1 MARQTR
7 AIIVHYGDRALT
19 ARALASIGRGSVRP
33 GIIVLVD
40 NGPEGM
46 ELQAADYADAGA
58 EVRVVQ
64 PGRNTGF
71 AGGVRLGL
79 RASAPTDS
87 QYVWLF
93 NNDAEAEPDA
103 LAELLEAQARLGER
117 ALVSSLILD
126 TDSHDIWFEYAVFL
140 PWRLEGRH
148 VPYRGSVK
156 DDVVMDSSI
165 SWRSVR
171 YLPGCSLL
179 VPMAAFSEVGGLD
192 DTFFMYGED
201 VDMSLRAQ
209 RAGYRLAVARRSVV
223 NHRASSGTGIA
234 ARERLMAETS
244 FRLTARY
251 YPWLL
256 PPAILG
262 GLLTGLKR
270 GTGRRQPWQFT
281 SRLGGYK
288 DALLRT
294 HTRVPD
300 LG

>member
-19 ARALASIGRGSVRP
+19 AKALASIGRGSAHP
-33 GIIVLVD
+33 GIVVVVD

-46 ELQAADYADAGA
+46 ELQPADYVEAGA
-58 EVRVVQ
+58 EVNVVR

-79 RASAPTDS
+79 RAPTLIETR
-87 QYVWLF
+87 YVWLF
-93 NNDAEAEPDA
+93 NNDAEAQADA

-117 ALVSSLILD
+117 ALVSSRVMNSESND
-126 TDSHDIWFEYAVFL
+126 VWFEYAVFL

-148 VPYRGSVK
+148 VPYPGPLK
-156 DDVVMDSSI
+156 DDVVMSS
-165 SWRSVR
+165 SVTWRSVR

-179 VPMAAFSEVGGLD
+179 APMAVFSEVGDLD

-201 VDMSLRAQ
+201 LDMSLRAQ

-223 NHRASSGTGIA
+223 HHRASSGTNVA
-234 ARERLMAETS
+234 ARERLMAEAS
-244 FRLTARY
+244 LRITARY
-251 YPWLL
+251 FPWVL

-262 GLLTGLKR
+262 GLLTGFKR

-281 SRLGGYK
+281 SRLAGYI
-288 DALLRT
+288 DALLRRT
-294 HTRVPD
+294 SRSV
-300 LG
+300 